1 MQSKSD
7 LAKIVDAVHPA
18 SRLTCSLDGWQ
29 EQSHQNPKDREA
41 HKQLDKRERLTEL
54 VNPHRFISP

>member
-1 MQSKSD
+1 
-7 LAKIVDAVHPA
+7 
-18 SRLTCSLDGWQ
+18 LDGWQ
-29 EQSHQNPKDREA
+29 EQAHENPKDRDA